1 MAADQQR
8 FLFTM
13 TVIGSDITGR
23 TGIGQPLSAT
33 ASAVHS

>member
-1 MAADQQR
+1 MAADRQR

-13 TVIGSDITGR
+13 IVIGSDITGR
-23 TGIGQPLSAT
+23 MGIGRPLSAT